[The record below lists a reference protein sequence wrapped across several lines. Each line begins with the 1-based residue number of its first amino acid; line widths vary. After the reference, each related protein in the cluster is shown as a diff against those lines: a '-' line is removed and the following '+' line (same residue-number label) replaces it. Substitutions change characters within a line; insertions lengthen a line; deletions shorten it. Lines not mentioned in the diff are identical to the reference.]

1 MGIEPTA
8 QPWEGRILPLY
19 YARTVSAEAIAKAE
33 QKGSP
38 FMESLF

>member
-19 YARTVSAEAIAKAE
+19 YARNER
-33 QKGSP
+33 KGIIYYS
-38 FMESLF
+38 FSE